1 MEDNIRGGD
10 EAVEV
15 DEDGATTTG
24 ECWECGGEPA
34 APLWPAS
41 VDDGRCLRSP
51 ASSEWGEHL
60 ERDDNLHASCRD
72 SGSGNGE
79 DTDGSANVDLKEFV
93 ASTRSQLI

>member
-1 MEDNIRGGD
+1 MLTVEDNIRGGD

-24 ECWECGGEPA
+24 ECWEHGGEPA
-34 APLWPAS
+34 APPRPAS
-41 VDDGRCLRSP
+41 VDDGRCPRSP
-51 ASSEWGEHL
+51 ASLEWGECL

-79 DTDGSANVDLKEFV
+79 DADGPANVDLKEFV
-93 ASTRSQLI
+93 ASMRS